1 MLCVSL
7 KHGLSANKSS
17 YLFRRGLREF
27 GRKRNFFVIF
37 VGQKRHSLLSLK
49 NKVQISNPSCTRI
62 RRWRFKKYRLINMG
76 IEIYKGKIC
85 TRTKYPHLN
94 SASWE
99 SEVFP
104 RFWMLI
110 AEGNRR
116 DTFFSR
122 CLFADVISVHSRSM
136 KRARARVIP
145 WISKRRYIYIY
156 IYKQIYL
163 DPVLFCYQTA
173 FCTTSQVEHA
183 FLFVSLLYTNPLL
196 ETNIE
201 ALLMWIRTCSL
212 SSFTNLS
219 FSALN
224 FRTSASLPAVGDN
237 SSSAM
242 LASFSEMVASKAFC
256 LQKRFKQRSVSHYKC
271 TW

>member
-94 SASWE
+94 SAYWE

-116 DTFFSR
+116 YFSLKVFVCWR
-122 CLFADVISVHSRSM
+122 H
-136 KRARARVIP
+136 KRAQWEYEARACARY
-145 WISKRRYIYIY
+145 SMNFQATLYIYIY
-156 IYKQIYL
+156 IYTNIFG
-163 DPVLFCYQTA
+163 PC
-173 FCTTSQVEHA
+173 
-183 FLFVSLLYTNPLL
+183 SLLLSNSFLYHFSSGTCVSFRLSPL
-196 ETNIE
+196 
-201 ALLMWIRTCSL
+201 
-212 SSFTNLS
+212 
-219 FSALN
+219 
-224 FRTSASLPAVGDN
+224 D
-237 SSSAM
+237 
-242 LASFSEMVASKAFC
+242 
-256 LQKRFKQRSVSHYKC
+256 
-271 TW
+271 

>member
-145 WISKRRYIYIY
+145 WYIYI
-156 IYKQIYL
+156 IYKNKYIWT
-163 DPVLFCYQTA
+163 LFSFVIKQ
-173 FCTTSQVEHA
+173 
-183 FLFVSLLYTNPLL
+183 LFVPLL
-196 ETNIE
+196 EWN
-201 ALLMWIRTCSL
+201 MRFFSSL
-212 SSFTNLS
+212 SSRLIRC
-219 FSALN
+219 LR
-224 FRTSASLPAVGDN
+224 RTLK
-237 SSSAM
+237 
-242 LASFSEMVASKAFC
+242 LC
-256 LQKRFKQRSVSHYKC
+256 
-271 TW
+271 

>member
-1 MLCVSL
+1 MLWVSL
-7 KHGLSANKSS
+7 KRGLSAYKSS

-145 WISKRRYIYIY
+145 WYT
-156 IYKQIYL
+156 YL

-173 FCTTSQVEHA
+173 FCTTSRVEHA
-183 FLFVSLLYTNPLL
+183 FLFVSLL
-196 ETNIE
+196 
-201 ALLMWIRTCSL
+201 
-212 SSFTNLS
+212 
-219 FSALN
+219 
-224 FRTSASLPAVGDN
+224 
-237 SSSAM
+237 
-242 LASFSEMVASKAFC
+242 
-256 LQKRFKQRSVSHYKC
+256 
-271 TW
+271 

>member
-17 YLFRRGLREF
+17 YLFRRGLCEF

-99 SEVFP
+99 SKVFP

-122 CLFADVISVHSRSM
+122 CLFADVISVHSGSM
-136 KRARARVIP
+136 KRARARVVP
-145 WISKRRYIYIY
+145 WISKRRYIYLYIY
-156 IYKQIYL
+156 INKYIWTLFSFVIKQ
-163 DPVLFCYQTA
+163 
-173 FCTTSQVEHA
+173 
-183 FLFVSLLYTNPLL
+183 LFVPLL
-196 ETNIE
+196 EWN
-201 ALLMWIRTCSL
+201 MRFFSSL
-212 SSFTNLS
+212 SSRLIRC
-219 FSALN
+219 LR
-224 FRTSASLPAVGDN
+224 RTLK
-237 SSSAM
+237 
-242 LASFSEMVASKAFC
+242 LC
-256 LQKRFKQRSVSHYKC
+256 
-271 TW
+271 

>member
-136 KRARARVIP
+136 KRAHARVIP
-145 WISKRRYIYIY
+145 WYIYILY
-156 IYKQIYL
+156 IKTNIFG
-163 DPVLFCYQTA
+163 PC
-173 FCTTSQVEHA
+173 
-183 FLFVSLLYTNPLL
+183 SLLLSNSFLYHFSSGTCVSFRLSPL
-196 ETNIE
+196 
-201 ALLMWIRTCSL
+201 
-212 SSFTNLS
+212 
-219 FSALN
+219 
-224 FRTSASLPAVGDN
+224 D
-237 SSSAM
+237 
-242 LASFSEMVASKAFC
+242 
-256 LQKRFKQRSVSHYKC
+256 
-271 TW
+271 

>member
-76 IEIYKGKIC
+76 IEICKGKIC

-122 CLFADVISVHSRSM
+122 CLFADVISVHSGSM
-136 KRARARVIP
+136 KHARARVIP
-145 WISKRRYIYIY
+145 WISKRCYIYVYIYIYIYMYMYIYIYIY

-173 FCTTSQVEHA
+173 FCTTSRVEHA
-183 FLFVSLLYTNPLL
+183 FLFVSLL
-196 ETNIE
+196 
-201 ALLMWIRTCSL
+201 
-212 SSFTNLS
+212 
-219 FSALN
+219 
-224 FRTSASLPAVGDN
+224 
-237 SSSAM
+237 
-242 LASFSEMVASKAFC
+242 
-256 LQKRFKQRSVSHYKC
+256 
-271 TW
+271 

>member
-7 KHGLSANKSS
+7 KHGLSANQSS

-99 SEVFP
+99 SKVFP

-122 CLFADVISVHSRSM
+122 CLFADVISVHSGSM

-156 IYKQIYL
+156 IYINKYIWTLFSFVIKQ
-163 DPVLFCYQTA
+163 
-173 FCTTSQVEHA
+173 
-183 FLFVSLLYTNPLL
+183 LFVPLL
-196 ETNIE
+196 EWN
-201 ALLMWIRTCSL
+201 MRFFSSL
-212 SSFTNLS
+212 SSRLIRC
-219 FSALN
+219 LR
-224 FRTSASLPAVGDN
+224 RTLKLCQCGFVPVLWARSPT
-237 SSSAM
+237 
-242 LASFSEMVASKAFC
+242 C
-256 LQKRFKQRSVSHYKC
+256 LFPL
-271 TW
+271 